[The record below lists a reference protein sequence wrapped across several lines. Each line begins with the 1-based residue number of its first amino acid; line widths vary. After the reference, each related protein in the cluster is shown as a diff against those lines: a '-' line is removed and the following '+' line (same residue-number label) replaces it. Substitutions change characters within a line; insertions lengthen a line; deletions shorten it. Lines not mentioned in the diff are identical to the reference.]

1 MQQLTIEQAAD
12 YLEDADLVEEPI
24 RIAHT
29 IINVGINAAGRRF
42 VMMVDGRGYGN
53 ASVSE
58 GM

>member
-24 RIAHT
+24 RISHA
-29 IINVGINAAGRRF
+29 IINVGITAAGRRF

-53 ASVSE
+53 ACISE

>member
-12 YLEDADLVEEPI
+12 YLEDAELVEETV

-29 IINVGINAAGRRF
+29 IINVGITAAGRRF
-42 VMMVDGRGYGN
+42 VMMIDGRGNGN
-53 ASVSE
+53 ATVSE